1 VSAPRLPEHLELL
14 LTEEPVLDVYA
25 HGPWRVLDG
34 LLDEV
39 RERAE
44 ALEADERTLPL
55 TRPLSA
61 FYSDDTSVTGAEM
74 WSLLTFLLGA
84 SAVRGGSRG
93 AVDYE
98 LLNGFLAKPEP
109 PVRDPLSWFSQGGR
123 YRPPGL
129 WLVEP
134 AGTDRERRT
143 LMYGLARE
151 CLDVFAGI
159 EPIEERR
166 LALIALHDGRAADP
180 GRREEDLTAPE
191 DELERLWAEG
201 AGEAVLAALPELT
214 GVLGYLEWCCAG
226 FVAAHERLAAAVPGG
241 DPLDTALA
249 KLLLQ
254 AELRELPAELAV
266 ALGTGRYESVAERL
280 PAVRRT
286 FLVEAWAAEIRAWLA
301 RGLVA
306 GEADACRVWL
316 DMAVRVTGGVQG
328 LPDTATQPRTKVPV
342 RAFQADL
349 RRLFQDRRR
358 RTVANPFA
366 AKLATSGT
374 GAVTG
379 AGAGPAGSTRPAGT
393 AVGAGPASAAA
404 PSDPAERIVG
414 QPELAAAVRDALAA
428 VAGARGAPA
437 PVRMIVAG
445 PEGTGKG
452 TAVAVLER
460 ALVAAGVIR
469 EAYWISDQVFPSLGV
484 SDAILWFQ
492 ARVRECVD
500 GRMLLVVNDLDRLLG
515 HDRCGPAV
523 VEELRRLLGRHRRLH
538 VVALCGPGGDER
550 VFDVNPAL
558 VSELRAARTAE
569 FGEEHFAELFRRAV
583 AGRGAVVAAQ
593 VARTA
598 GVLLTRTPPLLNLRN
613 ARLVDYLAD
622 QCVAAARARTPA
634 AGAAAIEVTA
644 ADLPQRLTLGGAP
657 AETDPQAELEDCAG
671 IESVKREVGLL
682 VAEAKAARL
691 RREAG
696 MPVAAWPL
704 HLVFTGNP
712 GTGKTMVARIIGRML
727 AGIGALS
734 SGHLVEVDRSDLVG
748 EYASESGPKVRRAID
763 RAAGGVLCVADA
775 HTLARAD
782 SPRNA
787 EAIEMLL
794 AALRVHRSDLIV
806 VLTGPDAEVNG
817 FLKGD
822 PELAAFFPKIVRF
835 PDLTADDLV
844 RVFAKKAADAGF
856 ALRDGVLG
864 KVRTLVRAAARGPA
878 FTNAR
883 LMANLLDRAVAMQ
896 ARRVL
901 EDGVVDEDESLDELL
916 VEDIPDALVAGGSIE
931 PPDDPIAEIDRLI
944 GLDAVKHEVKLLV
957 AEAKAERLRRDAGI
971 PIAAPA
977 RHMVFTGN
985 PGTAKTTIAR
995 LIAAVYAKLGLLS
1008 SGHLVEVGRADLVAE
1023 YVGQTA
1029 PKVRAAVE
1037 RALGG
1042 VLFIDEAY
1050 ALTSSD
1056 SQRDFGHEAIAELLK
1071 LMEEQRADLVVIVA
1085 GYAREMTR
1093 FLAFN
1098 PGVAARFPTVL
1109 EFPDYSDDE
1118 LVAIF
1123 EFMAAEAGFT
1133 LDTGVLDA
1141 VRRLLRAAPRGPSF
1155 GNARLMRNLL
1165 ERSIARQAQR
1175 ITSDTATVAGTE
1187 VRLLRPGDLPD
1198 RAPADQAAG
1207 DRYGPYI

>member
-1 VSAPRLPEHLELL
+1 MSAPRLPEHLELL
-14 LTEEPVLDVYA
+14 LTDEPVLDVYA
-25 HGPWRVLDG
+25 HGPWRVPDG

-39 RERAE
+39 RERAM
-44 ALEADERTLPL
+44 ALEADERALPL

-74 WSLLTFLLGA
+74 WSVLTFLLGA

-93 AVDYE
+93 DVDYE

-123 YRPPGL
+123 FRPPGL

-134 AGTDRERRT
+134 AGTDRERRA
-143 LMYGLARE
+143 LMYDLARE
-151 CLDVFAGI
+151 CLDVFTGI

-180 GRREEDLTAPE
+180 ERREKDLTVPE
-191 DELERLWAEG
+191 DELERLWADE
-201 AGEAVLAALPELT
+201 ASEAVLGALPELS

-226 FVAAHERLAAAVPGG
+226 FVAAHERLAAAAPGG

-249 KLLLQ
+249 RLLLQ
-254 AELRELPAELAV
+254 AELKELPAELAV
-266 ALGTGRYESVAERL
+266 ALGAGRYESVAERL

-316 DMAVRVTGGVQG
+316 DMAVRVTGAVQG
-328 LPDTATQPRTKVPV
+328 LPDTAAQPRTKVPV
-342 RAFQADL
+342 RAFQADV

-366 AKLATSGT
+366 AKLAAAGVAA
-374 GAVTG
+374 GAADAPPGPPGG
-379 AGAGPAGSTRPAGT
+379 AGQAAGP
-393 AVGAGPASAAA
+393 
-404 PSDPAERIVG
+404 DPPERIVG
-414 QPELAAAVRDALAA
+414 QPELAAAVRDALLAA
-428 VAGARGAPA
+428 TGTHGAPA

-469 EAYWISDQVFPSLGV
+469 EAYWISDQVFQSLHV

-550 VFDVNPAL
+550 IFDVNPAL
-558 VSELRAARTAE
+558 AGELRAARTAE

-583 AGRGAVVAAQ
+583 ADRGAAVAAA
-593 VARTA
+593 VAGTA
-598 GVLLTRTPPLLNLRN
+598 GVLLARTPPLLNLRN
-613 ARLVDYLAD
+613 ARLVEYLAD
-622 QCVAAARARTPA
+622 QCVTAARARTAA
-634 AGAAAIEVTA
+634 AGAAAVVTAAEVTA
-644 ADLPQRLTLGGAP
+644 ADLPQRLTLGGA
-657 AETDPQAELEDCAG
+657 AGIDPQAELEDCAG
-671 IESVKREVGLL
+671 IEPVKREVGLL

-696 MPVAAWPL
+696 MPVAAWPR

-748 EYASESGPKVRRAID
+748 EYASESGPKVRRAVE
-763 RAAGGVLCVADA
+763 RAVGGVLCVADA

-794 AALRVHRSDLIV
+794 AALRAHRSDLIV
-806 VLTGPDAEVNG
+806 VLTGPAAEVNG

-844 RVFAKKAADAGF
+844 RVFADKAADAGF

-864 KVRTLVRAAARGPA
+864 KVRTVVAAASRGPA

-883 LMANLLDRAVAMQ
+883 MMAGLLDRAVAMQ

-916 VEDIPDALVAGGSIE
+916 VEDIPDALVAGGAVQ

-957 AEAKAERLRRDAGI
+957 AEARAERLRRDAGI

-1085 GYAREMTR
+1085 GYAREMAR

-1133 LDTGVLDA
+1133 LDVGVLDA
-1141 VRRLLRAAPRGPSF
+1141 VRRLLRAARRGPSF

-1175 ITSDTATVAGTE
+1175 ITSETDGPAGGVSGNE

-1198 RAPADQAAG
+1198 REPSDQAVDG
-1207 DRYGPYI
+1207 RYGPYI